1 MTLLAIRRPV
11 LACPAV
17 DVLEAIFARRS
28 IGRLTDPGPE
38 VDQLATLLRAAA
50 AAPDHGELRPWHF
63 IVLAGDDRLRLGE
76 VLASS
81 AQARAATRGTTL
93 TAEQL
98 ERERRKLLRA
108 PTVIVA
114 ACRPQPGKIPV
125 VEQAAAV
132 AAATQNLLLAATGL
146 GFASMWRTGAATEDP
161 AVKEALGLEASD
173 TIVGFVYVGTIPEG
187 GEKAPN
193 DPDPGDAV
201 TYGLRG

>member
-1 MTLLAIRRPV
+1 M
-11 LACPAV
+11 

-28 IGRLTDPGPE
+28 IGRLTDPGP
-38 VDQLATLLRAAA
+38 DAGQLATMLRAAA
-50 AAPDHGELRPWHF
+50 AAPDHGELRPWRF

-81 AQARAATRGTTL
+81 AQARAAARKTAL

-114 ACRPQPGKIPV
+114 ACRPRPGKIPAT
-125 VEQAAAV
+125 EQAAAV

-161 AVKEALGLEASD
+161 AVKAALDLKASD
-173 TIVGFVYVGTIPEG
+173 TIVGFVYVGTVPEG
-187 GEKAPN
+187 GEKPPN
-193 DPDPGDAV
+193 DPDPGDAIA
-201 TYGLRG
+201 YGLRASA